1 MKPAMKEERKGE
13 ETGRDNVDWEV
24 CQYQN
29 EQLHELSLKCRKDKH
44 YRRRIKARRRQC
56 GEFCRHR
63 GVVLRLHPQL
73 APARPQRDTGPSTA
87 SSTMPISAATGAS
100 LNQRYQTW
108 LCRLAPRRKAA
119 SSKPHQTW

>member
-44 YRRRIKARRRQC
+44 YLRRIKAKKGADDLLKSLGVALPEGIDARFVVNTNKTWYFVLPQRPNLKGRDEQEL
-56 GEFCRHR
+56 GRDVP
-63 GVVLRLHPQL
+63 GVVNV
-73 APARPQRDTGPSTA
+73 A
-87 SSTMPISAATGAS
+87 SFAGTVAS
-100 LNQRYQTW
+100 FYGCIR
-108 LCRLAPRRKAA
+108 
-119 SSKPHQTW
+119 S

>member
-44 YRRRIKARRRQC
+44 YRRRIKAKKGADDLLKSLGVALPEGIDARFVVNTNKTWYFVLPQRPNLKGRDEQEL
-56 GEFCRHR
+56 GRDVP
-63 GVVLRLHPQL
+63 GVVNV
-73 APARPQRDTGPSTA
+73 A
-87 SSTMPISAATGAS
+87 SFAGTVAS
-100 LNQRYQTW
+100 FYGCIR
-108 LCRLAPRRKAA
+108 
-119 SSKPHQTW
+119 S